1 MPVAACVCSCG
12 RSRRVS
18 ALSWIA
24 LLFMLVGPTA
34 AARAQGG
41 APRALEN
48 PRGRI
53 TLRDAL
59 RLALLK
65 SPELAGLAW
74 EVRAREARV
83 LQAGRPPNPWIET
96 LVEDLGGGR
105 VVDGGRIGEP
115 QTTIQLSQLIELGGK
130 RAARETLAGLDRDLA
145 QWDHEAARIE
155 VFARV
160 AAAYVDVL
168 AGQARVTV
176 AEKTHSVV
184 EQVHTTV
191 SSRVDAGVASPIEQS
206 RSAVALAASR
216 ISVQRARRMLEV
228 DRIRLAT
235 SWGAESAVFDSVEG
249 DLHATPPLPL
259 FDALQQRL
267 SDNPEIA
274 RWAAEIAQRDAV
286 RAVEEARRVPDI
298 TLSAGYRRFTSPGG
312 NAWVAGASVPLP
324 IFDRNRAGVQAAD
337 DRVAKAHEEQQ
348 AARLRALAALAGAY
362 GALASAHDEASAL
375 AADVLPAARSAFDAV
390 EEGYRLGRFGF
401 LDVLDAQRTLV
412 AAEAQHVD
420 ALAAVHRGVA
430 NIERLTGMPLAV
442 R

>member
-1 MPVAACVCSCG
+1 MPLAACV
-12 RSRRVS
+12 RSRGISRCVTT
-18 ALSWIA
+18 LSWIA
-24 LLFMLVGPTA
+24 LLIMLVGPA
-34 AARAQGG
+34 GAARAQGVT
-41 APRALEN
+41 PTALEN
-48 PRGRI
+48 LRGRI

-59 RLALLK
+59 SLTLLQ

-74 EVRAREARV
+74 EVRAREARM

-96 LVEDLGGGR
+96 LVEDFGGGR
-105 VVDGGRIGEP
+105 DVGGSRIGEP
-115 QTTIQLSQLIELGGK
+115 QTTIQLSHLIELGGK
-130 RAARETLAGLDRDLA
+130 RGARETLAGLDRDLA
-145 QWDHEAARIE
+145 AWDREAARID
-155 VFARV
+155 VLARV
-160 AAAYVDVL
+160 AGTYVDVL
-168 AGQARVTV
+168 AGQERVSVAR
-176 AEKTHSVV
+176 KTLSVV
-184 EQVHTTV
+184 EQVYATV
-191 SSRVDAGVASPIEQS
+191 SARVDAGVASPIEQS
-206 RSAVALAASR
+206 RSAVALATAR
-216 ISVQRARRMLEV
+216 IEVQRARRLLEA
-228 DRIRLAT
+228 DRVRLST
-235 SWGAESAVFDSVEG
+235 LWGAESAAFDAVDG
-249 DLHATPPLPL
+249 DLNATPALPL

-267 SDNPEIA
+267 SENPEVA

-337 DRVAKAHEEQQ
+337 DRLARAREDQQ
-348 AARLRALAALAGAY
+348 AARLRVTAALAGAY